1 MKHQDQ
7 SDKHLADAIECFQCL
22 INPNADPK
30 TRERWVA
37 WLGADP
43 DHRAAYKKVETTWR
57 RPIPNDLWPSQKEMD
72 DDDYEADI
80 SVQHFHR
87 VHHSSQ
93 GRRWADLLTSRAAFA
108 GLGLATVLLT
118 GIVIGVYLS
127 SAPPDQGDN
136 KVMVYRTQRGEQRQ
150 ITVEDGS
157 VITLGPLSE
166 VRLPGIGRTVQLVR
180 GEAYF
185 SVVHDTA
192 HPFQVLARSGVIR
205 DIGTIF
211 NIALQPNQVLVTV
224 AEGSIAVAMD
234 KTPGRSPPVRV
245 ERNQQVAYTDH
256 VGNVAAVDA
265 TMATDWTHG
274 RLAYIERPLADVAAD
289 LTRFSKIDVTISDP
303 SVGSL
308 RYTGIISVDAID
320 QWVTSLAKV
329 YPVRA
334 ERNGTSL
341 VLRPAAPP

>member
-1 MKHQDQ
+1 MKQQDHA
-7 SDKHLADAIECFQCL
+7 DKHLADAIECFQCL

-72 DDDYEADI
+72 DDPYEADI
-80 SVQHFHR
+80 PVEHFHR
-87 VHHSSQ
+87 VHDSSR
-93 GRRWADLLTSRAAFA
+93 GLPWAYLLTSRAAFG
-108 GLGLATVLLT
+108 GLGLATVLLM

-127 SAPPDQGDN
+127 SAPPDQGD
-136 KVMVYRTQRGEQRQ
+136 KDVVVYRTQRGEQRR

-166 VRLPGIGRTVQLVR
+166 VRLPRIGRTAELVR

-185 SVVHDTA
+185 SIVHDTA
-192 HPFQVLARSGVIR
+192 HQFQVVARSGVIR
-205 DIGTIF
+205 DIGTVF
-211 NIALQPNQVLVTV
+211 NITLQADQVLVTV

-234 KTPGRSPPVRV
+234 KASGRGAAVRV

-256 VGNVAAVDA
+256 VGRVAAVDA
-265 TMATDWTHG
+265 TMATEWTHG

-289 LTRFSKIDVTISDP
+289 LSRFSKIDVTISDP

-329 YPVRA
+329 YPVQG
-334 ERNGTSL
+334 ERIGTSL
-341 VLRPAAPP
+341 VLRPAAQP